1 MLFFS
6 FHSKYIIPCLF
17 FFFISQQRVL
27 LFNSFA
33 TAAMCRANVPV
44 LDVHPLTDSY
54 PYGTGKP
61 SRPKDAVHYQ
71 HFVFESAERLL
82 EDYFYKTYKMD

>member
-1 MLFFS
+1 
-6 FHSKYIIPCLF
+6 
-17 FFFISQQRVL
+17 
-27 LFNSFA
+27 
-33 TAAMCRANVPV
+33 MCQANVPV

-61 SRPKDAVHYQ
+61 SKPKDAVHYE

-82 EDYFYKTYKMD
+82 EDYFYTTYKLD